1 MNYDQQAVYYLQQQ
15 QQQQQQQQPY
25 YGHHAYGGAVYRD
38 AQMPQLP
45 PSRPLSAHDLL
56 VLNGMQ
62 RNTEQAR
69 ATANG
74 VTPFEP
80 MQDAAHG
87 HSRPV
92 RGSSHQSFADG
103 KTKCH
108 CTKCRLKAAEE
119 RKRRKALARQERRN
133 QMGFFRRMIVCV

>member
-1 MNYDQQAVYYLQQQ
+1 MNYDQQAIYY
-15 QQQQQQQQPY
+15 QQQQQQQPY
-25 YGHHAYGGAVYRD
+25 YGMNGHANGGPMYRD
-38 AQMPQLP
+38 AHLPQLP
-45 PSRPLSAHDLL
+45 PTRPLSSHDLL
-56 VLNGMQ
+56 MLNGMQ
-62 RNTEQAR
+62 RNPEQAR
-69 ATANG
+69 AMASG

-119 RKRRKALARQERRN
+119 RKRRKALARQERRKN
-133 QMGFFRRMIVCV
+133 MGFFRRMIVCV